1 MMFYQIKNHKR
12 SRTMRELKRTIRVAA
27 LHARRDPIA
36 RCMAVIMAMHVGFV
50 LAVATLAILNV

>member
-1 MMFYQIKNHKR
+1 
-12 SRTMRELKRTIRVAA
+12 MRELKRTIRVAS
-27 LHARRDPIA
+27 LRARRDPIL